1 MAENTKELIQE
12 LFDLYRGLPNKNPI
26 VRNNPNN
33 TINDAYPLAVLKI
46 LYGNRLGLRFESVE
60 EINEITKYVVAP
72 QDNGIDMFIE
82 TESGDECY
90 YDVIQVKY
98 CELSESQI
106 RSCYT
111 DMVDA
116 VKSFAS
122 DHHSVK
128 PNLRRIME
136 ATNFEKAYL
145 RNCTYYVFHTG
156 TTKTG
161 ITIKNKVN
169 VCNLVDLDAVLYS
182 QNHPNTQN
190 IFKVPFY
197 ELKDNAYISY
207 MPCKSN
213 ENDRAHMCSIRG
225 YDLALL
231 CDQFINTSLGRNI
244 LFGQNLREG
253 LAGKSKTSPEMIETI
268 KNEPERFWHY
278 NNGITIVAEEI
289 HVDDEQENDK
299 KISIRNFSI
308 INGAQTTSTIHEYF
322 QNAEASENPK
332 VIYEQLKKVYVMAR
346 LMEVKDDKPFATNI
360 AIYNNSQNTIS
371 DKDKVSTNI
380 EQEKLYEKFLDANG
394 NSPHI
399 YINIRSG
406 HDIPTGPRIEKHQRT
421 TNEDLAQ
428 LAFAAFFQEPF
439 TAKDKKTKLFTK
451 DELADKDILRNEN
464 YDKIF
469 RYEPY
474 MMANK
479 DIQNEKI
486 RKRGILFEKSKY
498 EIDEVLFIKYLYKC
512 ARTEK
517 KKQLQ
522 RAIDK
527 IAEELDQESDI
538 EKVKTLQGRKQILQQ
553 SSEIGSICMFYSIA
567 LYYTLK
573 ETFNDKLDK
582 TFDYYKFYNDKSYRQ
597 EIIGY
602 FNDNFLS
609 ETISI
614 IAELLRASN
623 KNNVGN
629 WIRAKNSQELF
640 KDILNQK
647 LGTDIHKLEKMY
659 NDFSLAFKTSPIC

>member
-1 MAENTKELIQE
+1 M
-12 LFDLYRGLPNKNPI
+12 
-26 VRNNPNN
+26 
-33 TINDAYPLAVLKI
+33 
-46 LYGNRLGLRFESVE
+46 
-60 EINEITKYVVAP
+60 EIP
-72 QDNGIDMFIE
+72 
-82 TESGDECY
+82 
-90 YDVIQVKY
+90 
-98 CELSESQI
+98 
-106 RSCYT
+106 
-111 DMVDA
+111 
-116 VKSFAS
+116 
-122 DHHSVK
+122 
-128 PNLRRIME
+128 
-136 ATNFEKAYL
+136 
-145 RNCTYYVFHTG
+145 
-156 TTKTG
+156 
-161 ITIKNKVN
+161 
-169 VCNLVDLDAVLYS
+169 
-182 QNHPNTQN
+182 
-190 IFKVPFY
+190 
-197 ELKDNAYISY
+197 
-207 MPCKSN
+207 
-213 ENDRAHMCSIRG
+213 
-225 YDLALL
+225 
-231 CDQFINTSLGRNI
+231 
-244 LFGQNLREG
+244 
-253 LAGKSKTSPEMIETI
+253 
-268 KNEPERFWHY
+268 
-278 NNGITIVAEEI
+278 
-289 HVDDEQENDK
+289 
-299 KISIRNFSI
+299 
-308 INGAQTTSTIHEYF
+308 
-322 QNAEASENPK
+322 
-332 VIYEQLKKVYVMAR
+332 
-346 LMEVKDDKPFATNI
+346 
-360 AIYNNSQNTIS
+360 
-371 DKDKVSTNI
+371 
-380 EQEKLYEKFLDANG
+380 
-394 NSPHI
+394 PHI

-474 MMANK
+474 MIANK

-486 RKRGILFEKSKY
+486 RKRGILFEKNKY

-538 EKVKTLQGRKQILQQ
+538 EKVKTLQERKQILQQ
-553 SSEIGSICMFYSIA
+553 SSEIGSICMFYSIV

-647 LGTDIHKLEKMY
+647 LRTDIHKLEKMY